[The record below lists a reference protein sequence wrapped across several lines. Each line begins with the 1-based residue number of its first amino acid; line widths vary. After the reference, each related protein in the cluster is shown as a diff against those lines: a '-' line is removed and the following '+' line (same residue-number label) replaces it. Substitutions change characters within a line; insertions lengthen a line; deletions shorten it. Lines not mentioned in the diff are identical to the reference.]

1 MNFSDIFKKSF
12 LSMFAQSNIST
23 SQIILTLCMTCIV
36 ALYIFAVY
44 RLITRK
50 TFYNKNFNISLAAI
64 SMITAIVIL
73 TIQIAI
79 FISSYGRVCF
89 SCDGIIL
96 SGKYKDEIK
105 WNCVKCLYYCNLFII
120 GECNSLELIIDENGK
135 FISPFKEE
143 MLCIHCSK
151 KNYGRIINLVPKEII
166 EANDFIFYPNMYL
179 RKKDKYKIYKE

>member
-1 MNFSDIFKKSF
+1 MIKLFYYNKKVNFILFVINLIIF
-12 LSMFAQSNIST
+12 
-23 SQIILTLCMTCIV
+23 V
-36 ALYIFAVY
+36 ALIIECFFDIMNNAVILFFIQ
-44 RLITRK
+44 LIT
-50 TFYNKNFNISLAAI
+50 F
-64 SMITAIVIL
+64 IVIL